1 SISSLATSD
10 HRITVI
16 TRSPDWRP
24 FLVLRN
30 PSLNVSVA
38 AGFPANVESSF
49 HFRDGRL
56 VVFDQSC
63 HTLWL
68 RFHFQQRLL
77 EIEIDG
83 KLVGKLEGKPL
94 IFGLE
99 RGLLAQ
105 NPKELF
111 VELDGT
117 SRLRLRH
124 VPRLII
130 KEDDFTLKVGALL
143 VQVDDL
149 KPLLAFRVNVQSA
162 VIVLF

>member
-1 SISSLATSD
+1 M
-10 HRITVI
+10 
-16 TRSPDWRP
+16 TR
-24 FLVLRN
+24 L
-30 PSLNVSVA
+30 LNVSVA
-38 AGFPANVESSF
+38 AGLTTNVESSF

-83 KLVGKLEGKPL
+83 KLMRKLEREPL
-94 IFGLE
+94 IFRLE
-99 RGLLAQ
+99 RGLLSQ

-111 VELDGT
+111 VELDST
-117 SRLRLRH
+117 SRLRLWH
-124 VPRLII
+124 VAGLII
-130 KEDDFTLKVGALL
+130 KEDNLALKVRALL

-149 KPLLAFRVNVQSA
+149 KPLLAFSVNVQPA
-162 VIVLF
+162 VIVL

>member
-1 SISSLATSD
+1 MTRLLHVSI
-10 HRITVI
+10 
-16 TRSPDWRP
+16 
-24 FLVLRN
+24 
-30 PSLNVSVA
+30 A
-38 AGFPANVESSF
+38 AGLAANVESSF

-56 VVFDQSC
+56 VVLDQSC

-77 EIEIDG
+77 EIQIDG
-83 KLVGKLEGKPL
+83 KLVGKLEGEPR
-94 IFGLE
+94 IFRLKS
-99 RGLLAQ
+99 RLLSQ
-105 NPKELF
+105 NAKELF
-111 VELDGT
+111 VELDSI

-149 KPLLAFRVNVQSA
+149 KPLLAFRVNIQP
-162 VIVLF
+162 